1 MNPPVFVKTVW
12 RFCLDGN
19 SFAFFVAGDVAVEF
33 WTGQTSFH
41 SAASV
46 FSALFPSSLQV
57 YQGEKITRLTQ

>member
-1 MNPPVFVKTVW
+1 MNLPVFVKSVW

-46 FSALFPSSLQV
+46 FQFSFSLLHESTTIIREGGNQ
-57 YQGEKITRLTQ
+57 